1 MGDWCIFVTPTI
13 VNFRAILV
21 QQTDEV
27 SITLLKKVKNFTSS
41 IDRGFLMGDPT
52 HYDPTHFSEVRQR
65 IVARY
70 QAGSSLAFDFLSMIG
85 RGCVWALQLLPKGKA
100 PLNA

>member
-41 IDRGFLMGDPT
+41 IDRGFLMGDPICT
-52 HYDPTHFSEVRQR
+52 DFNNSNNKLKNEV
-65 IVARY
+65 
-70 QAGSSLAFDFLSMIG
+70 SH
-85 RGCVWALQLLPKGKA
+85 
-100 PLNA
+100 